1 MTITD
6 KTMATAFDPAKSMM
20 KNFLTA
26 MGVLFVL
33 TGTGI
38 AVTMI
43 NPPVAQAQIQ
53 NAKSIVDD
61 AKSKGLIGETVSG
74 YLAPVN
80 GAVVSQGVR
89 NAMNEINIGRKSV
102 YTRLARAQNL
112 SVEVVASLTGEKQLA
127 KAPAGQKILDR
138 SGQWTTK

>member
-1 MTITD
+1 MTTT
-6 KTMATAFDPAKSMM
+6 KTFNPAKTLM
-20 KNFLTA
+20 KNFMAA
-26 MGVLFVL
+26 MGALVLL

-38 AVTMI
+38 AVTLI
-43 NPPVAQAQIQ
+43 NPPIAEAQS
-53 NAKSIVDD
+53 AKSVVND
-61 AKSKGLIGETVSG
+61 ALSKGLIGETVSG

-112 SVEVVASLTGEKQLA
+112 SVEVVAALTGEKQIA
-127 KAPAGQKILDR
+127 KAPAGQKVLDR
-138 SGQWTTK
+138 SGSWRTK